1 MTLKPGDT
9 AVLATEKAQR
19 LLQSTIPA
27 RVSYTATDDTPRVV
41 PIWFHWNGSAVVLGS
56 SPGSPKL
63 SALERRPAVAV
74 TIDTNEWPYMALM
87 LRGEARVEMVEGV
100 VPEYK
105 ESASRYFGEEQ
116 GRAWIETISP
126 GYPRMARVEITPTW
140 AWLLDYGE
148 NASPR

>member
-19 LLQSTIPA
+19 LLHSTIPA
-27 RVSYTATDDTPRVV
+27 RVSYTAADDTPRVV

-56 SPGSPKL
+56 SPASPKL
-63 SALERRPAVAV
+63 AALRLSPAIAV

-87 LRGEARVEMVEGV
+87 LRGEAKVEMVDGV

-105 ESASRYFGEEQ
+105 ESARRYFGEEE
-116 GRAWIETISP
+116 GLAWIEKISP
-126 GYPRMARVEITPTW
+126 GFPRMARVEIIPTW

-148 NASPR
+148 DASPR